1 MKINI
6 NSIKFLN
13 TTEDI
18 KHKEVVYLVDG
29 GRWEE
34 STTFKKKDGTPANT
48 FKIDIKL
55 PNEEVRS
62 ATLNWTNVKL
72 LVSAF
77 GDETEKWAGKE
88 VRAWK
93 TKSEK
98 AKSGFVFLFVPI
110 EWVRNDMGEW
120 ENGSGEK
127 INTDEVKK
135 TEKET
140 TDADSASIEDIDSK
154 DIPF

>member
-6 NSIKFLN
+6 NNVRFLN

-18 KHKEVVYLVDG
+18 KHKDVVLLING

-55 PNEEVRS
+55 PNEETRN

-77 GDETEKWAGKE
+77 GDETDNWAGKE

-98 AKSGFVFLFVPI
+98 AKSGFVFLFVPTD
-110 EWVRNDMGEW
+110 WVRNDMGEW
-120 ENGSGEK
+120 ENAGGEK
-127 INTDEVKK
+127 IEDGEVKK
-135 TEKET
+135 TEGE
-140 TDADSASIEDIDSK
+140 IELPSDEIPESDIS
-154 DIPF
+154 FS